1 MERQLRPEAACLFPV
16 PAPYESKLSTGPKPK
31 TAGCFRNQLPFHCL
45 AERAIEPNTLYAP
58 LYNARRLI
66 LNAESSR
73 KYYLIIAGNGVT
85 LG

>member
-1 MERQLRPEAACLFPV
+1 MVDFLVDGYIKKSLQLTDYSLI
-16 PAPYESKLSTGPKPK
+16 
-31 TAGCFRNQLPFHCL
+31 TAIFS

>member
-1 MERQLRPEAACLFPV
+1 MIDTFSLLPQVFGATTARQKCTKNGLQV
-16 PAPYESKLSTGPKPK
+16 SVD
-31 TAGCFRNQLPFHCL
+31 HCC